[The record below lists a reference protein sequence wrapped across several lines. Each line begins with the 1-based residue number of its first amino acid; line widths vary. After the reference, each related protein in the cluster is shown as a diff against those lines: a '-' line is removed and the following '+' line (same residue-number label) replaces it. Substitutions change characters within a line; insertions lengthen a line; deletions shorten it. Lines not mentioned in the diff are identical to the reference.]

1 MLTRSCSEGDLEG
14 VRVALQSG
22 VDVNSR
28 DALGYTGLM
37 RALWKR
43 HTAVASLLLEQEGI
57 DVDINCNGQTALNLA
72 AKSDENSECL
82 ALILSKSSSVNPV
95 DANGVTALL
104 FAVHHNAVRCVQ
116 LLLSDKRTDPNIK
129 DHDVIKDDD
138 GDSPLMW
145 AVTCNR
151 VACLE
156 LLLSDERTD
165 PNIKNNWGGSPLMS
179 AVKSNRVAC
188 VKLLLADPRVDLM
201 TRDKRSRR
209 EKAR

>member
-1 MLTRSCSEGDLEG
+1 MKMCSDGDLEG
-14 VRVALQSG
+14 VRDALQRG

-28 DALGYTGLM
+28 DAHGGTGLR
-37 RALWKR
+37 RALWNS

-165 PNIKNNWGGSPLMS
+165 PNIKNNAGDSPLMR
-179 AVKSNRVAC
+179 AVKHNWLASAE
-188 VKLLLADPRVDLM
+188 LLLADPRVNLM
-201 TRDKRSRR
+201 TRDEYERS
-209 EKAR
+209 EEEVAR